1 MNEITA
7 RILKYYKTLRENK
20 LNSQQEPIT
29 INNYI
34 FPDTNG
40 NDKIKEYSG
49 VLHVKERHRRI
60 RHRYK
65 LKYGV

>member
-7 RILKYYKTLRENK
+7 RILKYYKTLKESK
-20 LNSQQEPIT
+20 LNNQQEPIT

-34 FPDTNG
+34 FPNVDD
-40 NDKIKEYSG
+40 DKVKEYSG

-65 LKYGV
+65 LKYGI